1 MKEIITEKYDRSM
14 TGVDLVAWRPCYNYE
29 KLIVDVVSSK
39 KRETVNLMEY
49 LMEIY
54 NEKK

>member
-1 MKEIITEKYDRSM
+1 MKEIITEKYARSM
-14 TGVDLVAWRPCYNYE
+14 TGVDLVAWRPGYNYE

-39 KRETVNLMEY
+39 KRETVNLME
-49 LMEIY
+49 IY

>member
-1 MKEIITEKYDRSM
+1 MKEIITKKYARSM
-14 TGVDLVAWRPCYNYE
+14 TGVDLVAWRPGYNYE